1 MTFGSEKDY
10 VGVRDGGNL
19 WSVVSADRSSLRRDL
34 MFSSE
39 VEHWKARMYQSFM
52 E

>member
-10 VGVRDGGNL
+10 VGVRGGNL
-19 WSVVSADRSSLRRDL
+19 WSLVQADRSTLRQGL

-39 VEHWKARMYQSFM
+39 VEHWKARMYQAFM
-52 E
+52 G